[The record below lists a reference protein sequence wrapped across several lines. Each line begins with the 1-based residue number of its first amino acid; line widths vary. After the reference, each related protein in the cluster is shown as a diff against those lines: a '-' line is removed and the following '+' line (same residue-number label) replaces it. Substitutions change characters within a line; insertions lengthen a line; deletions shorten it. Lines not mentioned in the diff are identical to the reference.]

1 MLEQEKMATNMSIRA
16 IIDSL
21 NEILGENG
29 AKVIFRK
36 VGLTHLFDMLPKNDW
51 EPCISVN
58 EQSKMFT
65 EVTNVIGLVGALG
78 IWRRIGY
85 LGFKNAVEIARVL
98 YPISN
103 NGLSP
108 DEKFIKGIEIYRE
121 GTGKGTAVIDENGRP
136 AFDVPECTICEGY
149 SFDRPICAS
158 YEGVIQYLAN
168 WAYGEDVYTVK
179 EKKCKAMG
187 DDSCLFVLESK

>member
-1 MLEQEKMATNMSIRA
+1 MSEQEKMATNMSIRA

-21 NEILGENG
+21 NEILGKNG
-29 AKVIFRK
+29 AKIIFRK
-36 VGLTHLFDMLPKNDW
+36 VGLTHIFDTLPKNDW

-58 EQSKMFT
+58 EQARMFT

-85 LGFKNAVEIARVL
+85 LGFKNTVEIARVL
-98 YPISN
+98 DPISK

-108 DEKFIKGIEIYRE
+108 ETKFIKGIEIYRE
-121 GTGKGTAVIDENGRP
+121 GTGKGMPVIDENGKP

-168 WAYGEDVYTVK
+168 WAAYSENIYTAK
-179 EKKCKAMG
+179 KKCKAMG
-187 DDSCLFVLESK
+187 DNSCFFVLES